1 MTVVTVLT
9 GIVIGLIAG
18 GLARKAVSDGGYGLG
33 SDLLLGV
40 AGSGIGS
47 LALWILGPASD
58 MTAVSLAVAA
68 TVGAGTAIA
77 AQRHVWAAPI
87 ALRTRRTRG

>member
-9 GIVIGLIAG
+9 GIGIGLIAG
-18 GLARKAVSDGGYGLG
+18 GLARKAVRDGGYGLG

-68 TVGAGTAIA
+68 AVGAGTAIA
-77 AQRHVWAAPI
+77 AQRHVWAAPV
-87 ALRTRRTRG
+87 ALRARRTRG